1 MFTRVLV
8 DANVLVSRTLRDW
21 LLLLQIEAPGM
32 FATCWTEDILAETV
46 HGIRRRNRHADGGA
60 ITQVADTLRATM
72 SERIDGFAVE
82 SFPALNDSDDLHVH
96 AAALAGGVNML
107 LTNDTDF
114 LQLSREVLDELPY
127 EVIDA
132 DSFLVLVD
140 DSSPKAVDEVMHK
153 QWTYWRS
160 KDPASDLPQRLR
172 DAGCP
177 EFAERLWRHQR
188 DGP

>member
-21 LLLLQIEAPGM
+21 ILLLQINAPGM

-46 HGIRRRNRHADGGA
+46 YGIRRRNRHADGEV
-60 ITQVADTLRATM
+60 ITRIADRLRATM
-72 SERIDGFAVE
+72 SERIEGFAVKP
-82 SFPALNDSDDLHVH
+82 FPALTDANDLHVH

-107 LTNDTDF
+107 LTDDSDF
-114 LQLSREVLDELPY
+114 LHLPPQVLDELPY

-140 DSSPKAVDEVMHK
+140 DSSPTSVSEVMHQ

-160 KDPASDLPQRLR
+160 KDPSTDLPQRLR

-177 EFAERLWRHQR
+177 QFAERLWRHQHA
-188 DGP
+188 DL